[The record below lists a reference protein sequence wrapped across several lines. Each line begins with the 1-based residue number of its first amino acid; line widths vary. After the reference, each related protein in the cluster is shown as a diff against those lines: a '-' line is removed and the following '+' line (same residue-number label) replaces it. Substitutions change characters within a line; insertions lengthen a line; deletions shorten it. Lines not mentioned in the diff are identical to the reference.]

1 MNILPVNEHKQL
13 KWKLKD
19 GTLKDFNELT
29 NEELKLFRNIAKTKV
44 DTYYRN
50 YEFFTE
56 LINQM
61 DDELIDR
68 AAVLKQE
75 IIELQAIAEIQASA

>member
-1 MNILPVNEHKQL
+1 MNDILPVNEHKQL

-50 YEFFTE
+50 YEFFNSLLE
-56 LINQM
+56 QM
-61 DDELIDR
+61 DNEVEDR
-68 AAVLKQE
+68 IVLAQE
-75 IIELQAIAEIQASA
+75 QVKELQQLNAE

>member
-1 MNILPVNEHKQL
+1 MTDTLPVNEHKQL

-19 GTLKDFNELT
+19 GTLKDFNQLT

-50 YEFFTE
+50 YEFFNSLLE
-56 LINQM
+56 QM
-61 DDELIDR
+61 DNEVEDR
-68 AAVLKQE
+68 IVLAQE
-75 IIELQAIAEIQASA
+75 QVKELQQLNAE

>member
-1 MNILPVNEHKQL
+1 MTNTLPVNEHKQL

-19 GTLKDFNELT
+19 GTLKDFNQLT

-50 YEFFTE
+50 YEFFNNLLE
-56 LINQM
+56 QM
-61 DDELIDR
+61 DNEVEDR
-68 AAVLKQE
+68 IVLAQE
-75 IIELQAIAEIQASA
+75 QVKELQQLNAE

>member
-1 MNILPVNEHKQL
+1 MNDILPVNEHKQL

-19 GTLKDFNELT
+19 GTLKDFNQLT

-50 YEFFTE
+50 YEFFNNLLE
-56 LINQM
+56 QM
-61 DDELIDR
+61 DNEVEDR
-68 AAVLKQE
+68 IVLAQE
-75 IIELQAIAEIQASA
+75 QVKELQQLNAE

>member
-1 MNILPVNEHKQL
+1 MNDILPVNEHKQL

-19 GTLKDFNELT
+19 GTLKDFNQLT

-50 YEFFTE
+50 YEFFNSLLE
-56 LINQM
+56 QM
-61 DDELIDR
+61 DNEVEDR
-68 AAVLKQE
+68 IVLAQE
-75 IIELQAIAEIQASA
+75 QVKELQQLNAE

>member
-1 MNILPVNEHKQL
+1 MNDILPVNEHKQL

-50 YEFFTE
+50 YEFFNNLLE
-56 LINQM
+56 QM
-61 DDELIDR
+61 DNEVEDR
-68 AAVLKQE
+68 IVLAQE
-75 IIELQAIAEIQASA
+75 QVKELQQLNAE

>member
-1 MNILPVNEHKQL
+1 MNNILPVNEHKQL

-50 YEFFTE
+50 YEFFNNLLE
-56 LINQM
+56 QM
-61 DDELIDR
+61 DNEVEDR
-68 AAVLKQE
+68 IVLAQE
-75 IIELQAIAEIQASA
+75 QVKELQQLNAE